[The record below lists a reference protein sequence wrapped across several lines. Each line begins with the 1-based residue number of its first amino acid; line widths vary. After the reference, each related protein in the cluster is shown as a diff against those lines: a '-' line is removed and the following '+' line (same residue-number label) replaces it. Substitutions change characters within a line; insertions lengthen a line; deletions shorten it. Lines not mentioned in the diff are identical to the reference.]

1 MTNTN
6 RRKKKALKNDT
17 VGVNTG
23 GSCFFKAF
31 VIGIVV
37 TVLCLVVMCLAVS
50 SFMVSK
56 DDSTAMMKI
65 ISPAITAISLIIGGF
80 TCGKINKTASIATA
94 FLCGCASLGICY
106 ALSTIMALGGEMEVF
121 NKTVSIAIMLL
132 SPVLGAKMS
141 SGGSRE
147 KVRRRRNISKL

>member
-17 VGVNTG
+17 GRASTG

-37 TVLCLVVMCLAVS
+37 TVLCLMVMCLGVS

-56 DDSTAMMKI
+56 DDSTGMMKI

-80 TCGKINKTASIATA
+80 TCGKTNKTASMATA

-106 ALSTIMALGGEMEVF
+106 ALSTIMDLGGEMEVF

-132 SPVLGAKMS
+132 SPVLGAKI
-141 SGGSRE
+141 SGGGRE
-147 KVRRRRNISKL
+147 KNRRRNTKL